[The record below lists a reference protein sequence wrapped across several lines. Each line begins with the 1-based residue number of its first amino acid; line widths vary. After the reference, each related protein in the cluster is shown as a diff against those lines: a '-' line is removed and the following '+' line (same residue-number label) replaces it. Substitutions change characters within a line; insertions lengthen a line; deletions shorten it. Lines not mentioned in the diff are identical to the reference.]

1 MATDKVETMSA
12 EKIDFAVTTTN
23 EIVSPA
29 DIQARFPTLQD
40 LDETQM
46 EALNKKL
53 LRRIDWRLM
62 PMITIMFLRYEL
74 QDINHFLT
82 KIVLTLF
89 TVCFSQPDPKE
100 ALRFKLSQTVS
111 QSSLQLLF

>member
-12 EKIDFAVTTTN
+12 EKIDFAVTTN
-23 EIVSPA
+23 ETVSPA

-46 EALNKKL
+46 ATLNKKL

-62 PMITIMFLRYEL
+62 PMIT
-74 QDINHFLT
+74 
-82 KIVLTLF
+82 
-89 TVCFSQPDPKE
+89 
-100 ALRFKLSQTVS
+100 VS
-111 QSSLQLLF
+111 F